1 MSKITANLNEPQK
14 KAVETVK
21 GPVLVLAGPG
31 SGKTRVLTRRIAYMI
46 EEQGIA
52 PWNIA
57 AVTFTN
63 KAAGEMRERVALILQ
78 EIYGAPPVGQSS
90 RLGGLTIGTFH
101 SICARI
107 LRVET
112 AAAGFQPNWI
122 IYDSA
127 DQVALVR
134 AVMRDLNLDEKRYPP
149 KAIHAHISNRKNE
162 LITPET
168 YRGAS
173 YFEEIAGRVYR
184 SYQESLLANNAMDF
198 DDLLLRTVLLL
209 RDNLDARSKYQRKW
223 PYLLV
228 DEFQDTNSAQYEM
241 LRLLVGEPA
250 HNRNL
255 FVVGDEDQSIY
266 RFRGADYR
274 NVQLFRKDYPDHIE
288 ILLEQNYRS
297 TQTILDVA
305 NALISQNRNR
315 TPKRLHTDN
324 GQGAPAMVYEA
335 YNEVEEAAFVADE
348 IEKMLATKAFQAG
361 DFAVTYR
368 TNAQSR
374 ALEEA
379 FVMRHIK
386 YKLIGATR
394 FYERKEVKDALA
406 YLRVIHNPADSVSLE
421 RIINAPPR
429 GIGAKTLE
437 ALRNW
442 ANEIGVGQTEALQIL
457 HHGPQRVALQSGR
470 TLSTAAYKAP
480 PFGARAQNA
489 LIEFA
494 ALLDEWIA
502 TERRGHYDSVADL
515 LDQVLAKSGYVD
527 TLRDGSD
534 EGEDRFANL
543 QELRG
548 VAAQYTQGMS
558 ALEPEQ
564 SPLGLFLE
572 EVSLVSD
579 SDQLDDSAG
588 AVTLLTLHT
597 AKGLEYPVVFI
608 VGMEEGILPHS
619 RSLESGDAEDMAEE
633 RRLTYVGV
641 TRAKKRLYLV
651 HCFRRSLWGDSSMQ
665 QPSRFLDDIPPDL
678 LSGMVDRQRR
688 REGSYQR
695 VTSWDADESERGQS
709 RSQTGGYWSG
719 RSKSTQP
726 AASPFGQPSNQPPNQ
741 PSSKSPSDHSSPA
754 AGSAYWSPGAGGKEA
769 SARKPA
775 AASGPLAFKR
785 RDSVQHP
792 SFGIGT
798 VIESEATGDGD
809 EQVTVAFPGVGI
821 KKLLVSLAGLKKL

>member
-1 MSKITANLNEPQK
+1 MSKITDNLNEPQK
-14 KAVETVK
+14 RAVETVT

-46 EEQGIA
+46 DVKGIA

-78 EIYGAPPVGQSS
+78 ELSGAPPLAGQPA

-149 KAIHAHISNRKNE
+149 KAIHAHISNRKND
-162 LITPET
+162 LVTPEEF
-168 YRGAS
+168 RSSS

-209 RDNLDARSKYQRKW
+209 RDNLDVRTKYQRKW

-228 DEFQDTNSAQYEM
+228 DEFQDTNTAQYEL
-241 LRLLVGEPA
+241 LRLLVNEPA
-250 HNRNL
+250 NNRNL

-274 NVQLFRKDYPDHIE
+274 NVQLFRKDYPDHVE

-324 GQGAPAMVYEA
+324 GQGVPAMVYEA

-348 IEKMLATKAFQAG
+348 IEKLLASKAFQPG

-379 FVMRHIK
+379 FVMRQIK

-394 FYERKEVKDALA
+394 FYERKEIKDALA
-406 YLRVIHNPADSVSLE
+406 YLRVLHNPADTVSLE
-421 RIINAPPR
+421 RIINEPPR
-429 GIGAKTLE
+429 GIGAKTVE
-437 ALRNW
+437 ALRLW
-442 ANEIGVGQTEALQIL
+442 ATEIGVTQSEALQIL
-457 HHGPQRVALQSGR
+457 HHGPQRVALQTGR
-470 TLSTAAYKAP
+470 TLSPTAYKAP
-480 PFGARAQNA
+480 PLGARAQNA

-494 ALLDEWIA
+494 ALLGGWIA
-502 TERRGHYDSVADL
+502 TERSGKFASVADL
-515 LDQVLAKSGYVD
+515 LDTVLAEAGYIA
-527 TLRDGSD
+527 TLRDGTD

-543 QELRG
+543 QELRS
-548 VAAQYTQGMS
+548 VAAQYTQGMP

-579 SDQLDDSAG
+579 SDQLDEGAG

-619 RSLESGDAEDMAEE
+619 RSLESGDPEDMAEE

-641 TRAKKRLYLV
+641 TRAKRRLYLV

-665 QPSRFLDDIPPDL
+665 EPSRFLEDIPPDL
-678 LSGMVDRQRR
+678 LAGMVDRQRR

-695 VTSWDADESERGQS
+695 VTSWEADNTRPQS
-709 RSQTGGYWSG
+709 RSQTGGYWTG
-719 RSKSTQP
+719 RSKSAPP
-726 AASPFGQPSNQPPNQ
+726 ATSTTTPGQPPA
-741 PSSKSPSDHSSPA
+741 KSSPPG
-754 AGSAYWSPGAGGKEA
+754 AGPNYWSPGAGANAQKPA
-769 SARKPA
+769 KPA
-775 AASGPLAFKR
+775 ASGSALKFKR
-785 RDSVQHP
+785 RDSVQHA

-798 VIESEATGDGD
+798 VIESEATRDGD

-821 KKLLVSLAGLKKL
+821 KKLLVSLANLKKL

>member
-1 MSKITANLNEPQK
+1 MSNITANLNEPQK
-14 KAVETVK
+14 RAVEMVK

-46 EEQGIA
+46 EEKGIA

-63 KAAGEMRERVALILQ
+63 KAAGEMRERIALILS
-78 EIYGAPPVGQSS
+78 EIYGAPPAGQTQ
-90 RLGGLTIGTFH
+90 RLNGLTIGTFH
-101 SICARI
+101 SLCARI

-112 AAAGFQPNWI
+112 AHIGFQPNWI

-149 KAIHAHISNRKNE
+149 KAIHAHISKSKND
-162 LITPET
+162 LVRPEE

-209 RDNLDARSKYQRKW
+209 RDNLDIRVKYQRKW

-241 LRLLVGEPA
+241 LRLLACEPTN
-250 HNRNL
+250 NRNL

-274 NVQLFRKDYPDHIE
+274 NVQLFRRDYPEHVE

-297 TQTILDVA
+297 TQIILDVA
-305 NALISQNRNR
+305 NALISKNRNR

-324 GQGAPAMVYEA
+324 GQGTPVMVYEA

-348 IEKMLATKAFQAG
+348 IEKLLATKAFTPG
-361 DFAVTYR
+361 DFAVAYR

-379 FVMRHIK
+379 FVMRQIK

-394 FYERKEVKDALA
+394 FYERKEIKDALA
-406 YLRVIHNPADSVSLE
+406 YLRVLHNPADSVSLE
-421 RIINAPPR
+421 RIINEPPR
-429 GIGAKTLE
+429 GIGAKTVE
-437 ALRNW
+437 ALRTW
-442 ANEIGVGQTEALQIL
+442 ADELGVSQTDALRIL
-457 HHGPQRVALQSGR
+457 HLGPMRMAQELGR
-470 TLSTAAYKAP
+470 PLPDAAHIAP
-480 PFGARAQNA
+480 FAARARSA
-489 LIEFA
+489 LVEFA
-494 ALLDEWIA
+494 TLLEEWIA
-502 TERRGHYDSVADL
+502 LERAVRYDSVADL
-515 LDQVLAKSGYVD
+515 LDQVLVKAGYID
-527 TLRDGSD
+527 DLRDGSE

-543 QELRG
+543 QELRS
-548 VAAQYTQGMS
+548 VATQYTQGMS
-558 ALEPEQ
+558 ALEPGQ
-564 SPLGLFLE
+564 TPLSLFLE

-579 SDQLDDSAG
+579 SDQIDENAG

-597 AKGLEYPVVFI
+597 AKGLEYPIVFI

-619 RSLESGDAEDMAEE
+619 RSLESGDPEDMDEE

-651 HCFRRSLWGDSSMQ
+651 HCFRRSVWGDSNVQ
-665 QPSRFLDDIPPDL
+665 TPSRFLDEIPTEL
-678 LSGMVDRQRR
+678 LSGMVNARRR
-688 REGSYQR
+688 REASYLR
-695 VTSWDADESERGQS
+695 ATSWENSDGSHSVASG

-719 RSKSTQP
+719 RSKSAPP
-726 AASPFGQPSNQPPNQ
+726 AATPAQPPAKA
-741 PSSKSPSDHSSPA
+741 STAS
-754 AGSAYWSPGAGGKEA
+754 GSTYWSPGAGGKA
-769 SARKPA
+769 QKPPT
-775 AASGPLAFKR
+775 SGGDLAFKR

-792 SFGIGT
+792 SFGVGT
-798 VIESEATGDGD
+798 VIESERTRDGD
-809 EQVTVAFPGVGI
+809 EQVTIAFPGVGI
-821 KKLLVSLAGLKKL
+821 KKLLASLANLTKL

>member
-1 MSKITANLNEPQK
+1 MSNITANLNEPQRR
-14 KAVETVK
+14 AVETVK

-46 EEQGIA
+46 EEKGIA

-63 KAAGEMRERVALILQ
+63 KAAGEMRERIALILR
-78 EIYGAPPVGQSS
+78 ELYGAPLAGETQ
-90 RLGGLTIGTFH
+90 RLNGLTIGTFH
-101 SICARI
+101 SLCARI

-112 AAAGFQPNWI
+112 AHIGFQPNWI

-149 KAIHAHISNRKNE
+149 KAIHAHISKNKND
-162 LITPET
+162 LVTPENYHST
-168 YRGAS
+168 S

-184 SYQESLLANNAMDF
+184 GYQESLLANNAMDF

-209 RDNLDARSKYQRKW
+209 RNNLDMREKYQRKW

-241 LRLLVGEPA
+241 LRLLACEPVN
-250 HNRNL
+250 NRNL

-274 NVQLFRKDYPDHIE
+274 NVQLFRRDYPEHVE

-305 NALISQNRNR
+305 NALISRNRNR
-315 TPKRLHTDN
+315 TPKKLHTDN
-324 GQGAPAMVYEA
+324 GQGVPVMVYEA

-348 IEKMLATKAFQAG
+348 IEKLLASKAFAPG
-361 DFAVTYR
+361 DIAVTYR

-379 FVMRHIK
+379 FVMRQIK

-394 FYERKEVKDALA
+394 FYERKEIKDALA
-406 YLRVIHNPADSVSLE
+406 YLRVLHNPADNVSLE
-421 RIINAPPR
+421 RIINEPPR
-429 GIGAKTLE
+429 GIGAKTVE
-437 ALRNW
+437 ALRTW
-442 ANEIGVGQTEALQIL
+442 ADELGVSQCDAMHIL
-457 HHGPQRVALQSGR
+457 HVGPARAAETLGR
-470 TLSTAAYKAP
+470 PLPAAAHKAP
-480 PFGARAQNA
+480 LLGTRAQNA
-489 LIEFA
+489 LVDFA
-494 ALLDEWIA
+494 ALLDGWM
-502 TERRGHYDSVADL
+502 TSERASHYHSVADL
-515 LDQVLAKSGYVD
+515 LDAVLVSAGYID
-527 TLRDGSD
+527 NLRDGSD
-534 EGEDRFANL
+534 EGEERFANL
-543 QELRG
+543 QELRS
-548 VAAQYTQGMS
+548 VAAQYTQGMP
-558 ALEPEQ
+558 ALEPER
-564 SPLGLFLE
+564 SPLSLFLE

-579 SDQLDDSAG
+579 SDQLDENAG

-597 AKGLEYPVVFI
+597 AKGLEYPIVFI

-619 RSLESGDAEDMAEE
+619 RSLESGDPEDMEEE

-651 HCFRRSLWGDSSMQ
+651 HCFRRSVWGDSNVQ
-665 QPSRFLDDIPPDL
+665 APSRFLDEIPATL
-678 LSGMVDRQRR
+678 LSGMVDGRRR
-688 REGSYQR
+688 REASYQR
-695 VTSWDADESERGQS
+695 ATSWESAGDSRS
-709 RSQTGGYWSG
+709 ASSTRSQTGGYWSG
-719 RSKSTQP
+719 RSKTAPTRATQQNMQP
-726 AASPFGQPSNQPPNQ
+726 SAKTQSSVYWSPKTTGHKTTKSIKAASP
-741 PSSKSPSDHSSPA
+741 
-754 AGSAYWSPGAGGKEA
+754 GGD
-769 SARKPA
+769 
-775 AASGPLAFKR
+775 LTFKR

-798 VIESEATGDGD
+798 VIESERTRDGD
-809 EQVTVAFPGVGI
+809 EQVTVAFPGIGI
-821 KKLLVSLAGLKKL
+821 KKLLASLANLKKL

>member
-1 MSKITANLNEPQK
+1 MSKITANLNEPQRR
-14 KAVETVK
+14 AVETVT

-46 EEQGIA
+46 DEKGIA

-78 EIYGAPPVGQSS
+78 ELSGAPPLAGQPA

-112 AAAGFQPNWI
+112 TAAGFQPNWI

-149 KAIHAHISNRKNE
+149 KAIHAHISNRKND
-162 LITPET
+162 LVTPET
-168 YRGAS
+168 FQSHS

-184 SYQESLLANNAMDF
+184 SYQESLRANNAMDF

-209 RDNLDARSKYQRKW
+209 RDNLDVRIKYQRKW
-223 PYLLV
+223 PFLLV
-228 DEFQDTNSAQYEM
+228 DEFQDTNTAQYEM
-241 LRLLVGEPA
+241 LRLLVNEPA
-250 HNRNL
+250 NNRYL

-274 NVQLFRKDYPDHIE
+274 NVQLFRKDYPDHVE

-324 GQGAPAMVYEA
+324 GQGVPAIVYEA

-348 IEKMLATKAFQAG
+348 IEKLLATKAFQPG

-379 FVMRHIK
+379 FVMRQIK
-386 YKLIGATR
+386 HKLIGATR

-406 YLRVIHNPADSVSLE
+406 YLRVLHNPADTVSLE
-421 RIINAPPR
+421 RIINEPPR
-429 GIGAKTLE
+429 GIGAKTVE
-437 ALRNW
+437 ALRQW
-442 ANEIGVGQTEALQIL
+442 AAEIGVNQSEALQIL
-457 HHGPQRVALQSGR
+457 HHGPQRLALQSGR
-470 TLSTAAYKAP
+470 TLSPAAYKAP
-480 PFGARAQNA
+480 PLGARAQNA

-494 ALLDEWIA
+494 TLLDAWVA
-502 TERRGHYDSVADL
+502 TARGGKYASVADL
-515 LDQVLAKSGYVD
+515 LDTVLAEAGYIA
-527 TLRDGSD
+527 TLRDGTD

-548 VAAQYTQGMS
+548 VAARYTAGMP

-579 SDQLDDSAG
+579 SDQLDDGAG

-608 VGMEEGILPHS
+608 VGLEEGILPHS
-619 RSLESGDAEDMAEE
+619 RSLESGDPEDMAEE

-641 TRAKKRLYLV
+641 TRAKRRLYLL

-665 QPSRFLDDIPPDL
+665 QPSRFLEDIPPDL

-695 VTSWDADESERGQS
+695 VTSWEADDTRPQS
-709 RSQTGGYWSG
+709 RSQTGGYWTG
-719 RSKSTQP
+719 RSKSAPP
-726 AASPFGQPSNQPPNQ
+726 ATSAPASGQPPA
-741 PSSKSPSDHSSPA
+741 KSPPG
-754 AGSAYWSPGAGGKEA
+754 AGPSYWSPGGAA
-769 SARKPA
+769 QQPPARKPA
-775 AASGPLAFKR
+775 ATGAALKFKR
-785 RDSVQHP
+785 RDSVQHA

-798 VIESEATGDGD
+798 VIESEATRDGD

-821 KKLLVSLAGLKKL
+821 KKLLVSLANLKKL

>member
-1 MSKITANLNEPQK
+1 MSKITANLNQPQTR
-14 KAVETVK
+14 AVETVK

-46 EEQGIA
+46 EEKGIA

-63 KAAGEMRERVALILQ
+63 KAAGEMRERIELILR
-78 EIYGAPPVGQSS
+78 EIYGAPPAGETQ
-90 RLGGLTIGTFH
+90 RLSGLTIGTFH
-101 SICARI
+101 SLCARI

-112 AAAGFQPNWI
+112 AHIGFQPNWI
-122 IYDSA
+122 IYDST

-149 KAIHAHISNRKNE
+149 KAIHAHISKNKND
-162 LITPET
+162 LVTPEE
-168 YRGAS
+168 YRSTS

-198 DDLLLRTVLLL
+198 DDLLMRTVLLL
-209 RDNLDARSKYQRKW
+209 RDNLEIRVKYQRKW

-241 LRLLVGEPA
+241 LRLLACEPTN
-250 HNRNL
+250 NRNL

-274 NVQLFRKDYPDHIE
+274 NVQLFRRDYPEHVE

-297 TQTILDVA
+297 TQIILDVA

-324 GQGAPAMVYEA
+324 GQGAPVMVYEA

-348 IEKMLATKAFQAG
+348 VEKLIATKAFTPG

-379 FVMRHIK
+379 FVMRRIK

-394 FYERKEVKDALA
+394 FYERKEIKDALA
-406 YLRVIHNPADSVSLE
+406 YLRVLHNPADSVSLE
-421 RIINAPPR
+421 RIINEPPR
-429 GIGAKTLE
+429 GIGAKTVE
-437 ALRNW
+437 ALRVW
-442 ANEIGVGQTEALQIL
+442 ADDLGVSQTDALRIL
-457 HHGPQRVALQSGR
+457 HVGPVRMAKELGR
-470 TLSTAAYKAP
+470 PLSNAAHTA
-480 PFGARAQNA
+480 PFAARARSA
-489 LIEFA
+489 LVEFA
-494 ALLDEWIA
+494 ALLEEWIV
-502 TERRGHYDSVADL
+502 TERAGRYDSVADL
-515 LDQVLAKSGYVD
+515 LDEVLVKAGYID
-527 TLRDGSD
+527 DLRDGSE

-548 VAAQYTQGMS
+548 VAAQYTQGMP
-558 ALEPEQ
+558 ALEPGQ
-564 SPLGLFLE
+564 TPLSLFLE

-579 SDQLDDSAG
+579 SDQIDENAG

-597 AKGLEYPVVFI
+597 AKGLEYPIVFI

-619 RSLESGDAEDMAEE
+619 RSLESDDPEDMDEE

-651 HCFRRSLWGDSSMQ
+651 HCFRRSVWGDSNVQS
-665 QPSRFLDDIPPDL
+665 PSRFLDEIPAEL
-678 LSGMVDRQRR
+678 LSGMVDARRR
-688 REGSYQR
+688 REASYQR
-695 VTSWDADESERGQS
+695 ATSWESSDSSGNTAPT

-719 RSKSTQP
+719 RSKSAPPPTVTP
-726 AASPFGQPSNQPPNQ
+726 AQPPA
-741 PSSKSPSDHSSPA
+741 KA
-754 AGSAYWSPGAGGKEA
+754 
-769 SARKPA
+769 A
-775 AASGPLAFKR
+775 AASGSTSWSPSAGGKAQKTQKPATPGSDLTFKR

-792 SFGIGT
+792 GFGVGT
-798 VIESEATGDGD
+798 VIESERTRDGD
-809 EQVTVAFPGVGI
+809 EQVTVAFPGVGV
-821 KKLLVSLAGLKKL
+821 KKLLTSLANLKKL

>member
-1 MSKITANLNEPQK
+1 MSKITDNLNEPQRR
-14 KAVETVK
+14 AVATVA

-46 EEQGIA
+46 EEKGIA

-78 EIYGAPPVGQSS
+78 EIYGTPPAGQST

-112 AAAGFQPNWI
+112 AVIGFQPNWI

-149 KAIHAHISNRKNE
+149 KAIHAHISSRKND
-162 LITPET
+162 LVTPEE

-209 RDNLDARSKYQRKW
+209 RDNLEARVKYQRKW

-228 DEFQDTNSAQYEM
+228 DEFQDTNSVQYEM
-241 LRLLVGEPA
+241 LRLLTGEPTSQ
-250 HNRNL
+250 RNL

-274 NVQLFRKDYPDHIE
+274 NVQRFREDYPDHIE

-305 NALISQNRNR
+305 NALISQNRHR

-324 GQGAPAMVYEA
+324 GQGVPVMVYEA

-348 IEKMLATKAFQAG
+348 IEKMLASKAFQPG

-379 FVMRHIK
+379 FVMRQIK

-394 FYERKEVKDALA
+394 FYERKEIKDALA
-406 YLRVIHNPADSVSLE
+406 YLRVLHNPADIVSLE
-421 RIINAPPR
+421 RIINEPPR
-429 GIGAKTLE
+429 SIGAKTVA
-437 ALRNW
+437 ALRQW
-442 ANEIGVGQTEALQIL
+442 AAEIGVNPREALQIL
-457 HHGPQRVALQSGR
+457 HHGPQRVALQLGR
-470 TLSTAAYKAP
+470 TLSLAAYKAP
-480 PFGARAQNA
+480 PLGARAQNA

-494 ALLDEWIA
+494 ALLDAWTT
-502 TERRGHYDSVADL
+502 TERSGHYASVADL
-515 LDQVLAKSGYVD
+515 FDAVLAESGYIA

-548 VAAQYTQGMS
+548 VAAQYTQGMP

-564 SPLGLFLE
+564 SLLSLFLE

-579 SDQLDDSAG
+579 SDQLDENAG

-608 VGMEEGILPHS
+608 VGMEEGVLPHS
-619 RSLESGDAEDMAEE
+619 RSLESGDLEDMDEE
-633 RRLTYVGV
+633 RRLAYVGV
-641 TRAKKRLYLV
+641 TRAKRRLYLV
-651 HCFRRSLWGDSSMQ
+651 HCFRRSLWGDSAVQ

-695 VTSWDADESERGQS
+695 VTSWDADSTRGQS
-709 RSQTGGYWSG
+709 RSQTGGYWTG
-719 RSKSTQP
+719 RSKAAPPPATTSTQSP
-726 AASPFGQPSNQPPNQ
+726 AQAAAAS
-741 PSSKSPSDHSSPA
+741 
-754 AGSAYWSPGAGGKEA
+754 GSTYWSPGAGAKA
-769 SARKPA
+769 QKPSKPA
-775 AASGPLAFKR
+775 ATGGALKFNR
-785 RDSVQHP
+785 RDSVQHA

-798 VIESEATGDGD
+798 VIESEATRDGD

-821 KKLLVSLAGLKKL
+821 KKLLVSLANLKKL

>member
-1 MSKITANLNEPQK
+1 MSKITANLNEPQIR
-14 KAVETVK
+14 AVKTVK

-46 EEQGIA
+46 EEEGIA

-63 KAAGEMRERVALILQ
+63 KAAGEMRDRVALILQ
-78 EIYGAPPVGQSS
+78 EIYGALPEGQTS
-90 RLGGLTIGTFH
+90 RLRGLTIGTFH
-101 SICARI
+101 SICARV

-112 AAAGFQPNWI
+112 EHAGLQPNWI

-134 AVMRDLNLDEKRYPP
+134 AIMRDLNLDEKRYPP

-162 LITPET
+162 LITPEEYQST
-168 YRGAS
+168 S

-184 SYQESLLANNAMDF
+184 SYQESLLANNAVDF
-198 DDLLLRTVLLL
+198 DDLLMRTVLLL
-209 RDNLDARSKYQRKW
+209 RRNLDVRVKYQRKW

-241 LRLLVGEPA
+241 LRLLAGEPGN
-250 HNRNL
+250 NRNL

-274 NVQLFRKDYPDHIE
+274 NVQLFRSDYPDQVE

-305 NALISQNRNR
+305 NALIRQNRNR

-324 GQGAPAMVYEA
+324 GQGVPVMVYEA
-335 YNEVEEAAFVADE
+335 YNEVEEAMYVGDE
-348 IEKMLATKAFQAG
+348 IEKLIASKAFAPS

-379 FVMRHIK
+379 FVMRQIK

-406 YLRVIHNPADSVSLE
+406 YLRVLHNPADSVSLE
-421 RIINAPPR
+421 RIINEPPR
-429 GIGAKTLE
+429 GIGAKTVE
-437 ALRNW
+437 ALRVW
-442 ANEIGVGQTEALQIL
+442 AAETGVSQSEALQIL
-457 HHGPQRVALQSGR
+457 HYGPQRVAIQTGR
-470 TLSTAAYKAP
+470 TLSPAAYKAP
-480 PFGARAQNA
+480 PLGARAQNA
-489 LIEFA
+489 LSDFA
-494 ALLDEWIA
+494 ALLDSWIA
-502 TERRGHYDSVADL
+502 LERNARYGSVADL
-515 LDQVLAKSGYVD
+515 LDEVLLKSGYID
-527 TLRDGSD
+527 NLRDGSD

-543 QELRG
+543 QELRS
-548 VAAQYTQGMS
+548 VAAQYTQGMP

-564 SPLGLFLE
+564 TPLSLFLE

-579 SDQLDDSAG
+579 SDQLDENAG

-597 AKGLEYPVVFI
+597 AKGLEYPIVFI

-619 RSLESGDAEDMAEE
+619 RSLESGDPEDMAEE

-651 HCFRRSLWGDSSMQ
+651 HCFRRSVWGESNVQ
-665 QPSRFLDDIPPDL
+665 EPSRFLDDIPTEL
-678 LSGMVDRQRR
+678 LTGMVDQRR
-688 REGSYQR
+688 RREASYQR
-695 VTSWDADESERGQS
+695 VTSWDTSEERSPS

-719 RSKSTQP
+719 RSKSSP
-726 AASPFGQPSNQPPNQ
+726 ANWSQKTPPAQ
-741 PSSKSPSDHSSPA
+741 SASKSTAD
-754 AGSAYWSPGAGGKEA
+754 GGKYWSPGATDKA
-769 SARKPA
+769 SKPRSKA
-775 AASGPLAFKR
+775 ATSDATQFKR
-785 RDSVQHP
+785 RDSVQHA
-792 SFGIGT
+792 SFGVGT
-798 VIESEATGDGD
+798 VIESQQTSDGD

-821 KKLLVSLAGLKKL
+821 KKLLASLANLKKL

>member
-1 MSKITANLNEPQK
+1 MSKITDNLNEPQRR
-14 KAVETVK
+14 AVATVA

-46 EEQGIA
+46 EEKGIA

-78 EIYGAPPVGQSS
+78 EIYGAPPAGQTT

-112 AAAGFQPNWI
+112 AAIGFQPNWI

-149 KAIHAHISNRKNE
+149 KAIHAHISSRKND
-162 LITPET
+162 LMTPEE

-209 RDNLDARSKYQRKW
+209 RDNLEARVKYQRKW

-228 DEFQDTNSAQYEM
+228 DEFQDTNSVQYEM
-241 LRLLVGEPA
+241 LRLLTGEPT
-250 HNRNL
+250 NQRNL

-274 NVQLFRKDYPDHIE
+274 NVQRFREDYPDHIE

-305 NALISQNRNR
+305 NALISQNRHR

-324 GQGAPAMVYEA
+324 GQGVPVMVYEA

-348 IEKMLATKAFQAG
+348 IEKMLASKAFQSG

-379 FVMRHIK
+379 FVMRQIK

-394 FYERKEVKDALA
+394 FYERKEIKDALA
-406 YLRVIHNPADSVSLE
+406 YLRVLHNPADIVSLE
-421 RIINAPPR
+421 RIINEPSR
-429 GIGAKTLE
+429 GIGAKTVA
-437 ALRNW
+437 ALRQW
-442 ANEIGVGQTEALQIL
+442 AAEIDVTASEALQIL
-457 HHGPQRVALQSGR
+457 HHGPQRVALQLGR
-470 TLSTAAYKAP
+470 TLSPAAYKAP
-480 PFGARAQNA
+480 PLGARAQNA

-494 ALLDEWIA
+494 ALLDAWTT
-502 TERRGHYDSVADL
+502 TERNGHYASVADL
-515 LDQVLAKSGYVD
+515 FDAVLAESGYIA

-548 VAAQYTQGMS
+548 VAAQYTQGMP
-558 ALEPEQ
+558 ALGPEQ
-564 SPLGLFLE
+564 SLLSLFLE

-579 SDQLDDSAG
+579 SDQLDENAG

-608 VGMEEGILPHS
+608 VGMEEGVLPHS
-619 RSLESGDAEDMAEE
+619 RSLESGDLEDMDEE
-633 RRLTYVGV
+633 RRLAYVGV
-641 TRAKKRLYLV
+641 TRAKRRLYLV
-651 HCFRRSLWGDSSMQ
+651 HCFRRSLWGDSAVQ

-695 VTSWDADESERGQS
+695 VTSWDADSTRGQS
-709 RSQTGGYWSG
+709 RSQTGGYWTG
-719 RSKSTQP
+719 RSKAAPPP
-726 AASPFGQPSNQPPNQ
+726 AAPPPQ
-741 PSSKSPSDHSSPA
+741 SPA
-754 AGSAYWSPGAGGKEA
+754 QAAAASGSAYWSPGAGAKA
-769 SARKPA
+769 QKSSKPA
-775 AASGPLAFKR
+775 AAGGALKFKR
-785 RDSVQHP
+785 RDSVQHA

-798 VIESEATGDGD
+798 VIESEATRDGD

-821 KKLLVSLAGLKKL
+821 KKLLVSLANLKKL

>member
-1 MSKITANLNEPQK
+1 MSNITANLNDPQIR
-14 KAVETVK
+14 AVKTVR

-31 SGKTRVLTRRIAYMI
+31 SGKTRVLTRRIAFMI
-46 EEQGIA
+46 EEEGIA
-52 PWNIA
+52 PWTIA

-63 KAAGEMRERVALILQ
+63 KAAGEMRDRVDLILQ
-78 EIYGAPPVGQSS
+78 EIYGALPEGQTS
-90 RLGGLTIGTFH
+90 RLRGLTIGTFH

-112 AAAGFQPNWI
+112 AAAGLQPNWI

-168 YRGAS
+168 YESTS

-184 SYQESLLANNAMDF
+184 GYQESLLANNAVDF
-198 DDLLLRTVLLL
+198 DDLLMRTVLLL
-209 RDNLDARSKYQRKW
+209 RGNLDVRVKYQRKW

-241 LRLLVGEPA
+241 LRLMVGEPT
-250 HNRNL
+250 NQRNL

-274 NVQLFRKDYPDHIE
+274 NVQRFRSDYPDHVE

-305 NALISQNRNR
+305 NALIRQNRNR

-324 GQGAPAMVYEA
+324 GQGVPVMVYEA

-348 IEKMLATKAFQAG
+348 IEKLTASKAFTSG
-361 DFAVTYR
+361 DFAITYR

-379 FVMRHIK
+379 FVMRQIK

-394 FYERKEVKDALA
+394 FYERKEVKDSLA
-406 YLRVIHNPADSVSLE
+406 YLRLLHNPADSVSLG
-421 RIINAPPR
+421 RIINEPPR
-429 GIGAKTLE
+429 GIGAKTVE
-437 ALRNW
+437 ALRVW
-442 ANEIGVGQTEALQIL
+442 AAEIGVSQSEALQIL

-470 TLSTAAYKAP
+470 ALSPAAYKAP
-480 PFGARAQNA
+480 PLGARAQNA
-489 LIEFA
+489 LIDFA
-494 ALLDEWIA
+494 ALLEGWIA
-502 TERRGHYDSVADL
+502 LERSARYDSVADL
-515 LDQVLAKSGYVD
+515 LDDVLIKSGYID
-527 TLRDGSD
+527 NLRDGSD

-543 QELRG
+543 QELRS
-548 VAAQYTQGMS
+548 VAAHYVQGMP
-558 ALEPEQ
+558 ALEPGQ
-564 SPLGLFLE
+564 TPLSLFLE

-579 SDQLDDSAG
+579 SDQLDENAG

-597 AKGLEYPVVFI
+597 AKGLEYPIVFI

-619 RSLESGDAEDMAEE
+619 RSLESGDPEDMAEE

-651 HCFRRSLWGDSSMQ
+651 HCFRRSVWGESNVQ
-665 QPSRFLDDIPPDL
+665 APSRFLDDIPAEL
-678 LSGMVDRQRR
+678 LSGMVDQRR
-688 REGSYQR
+688 RREASYQR
-695 VTSWDADESERGQS
+695 STSWEAGGSERTPS

-719 RSKSTQP
+719 RSKSAP
-726 AASPFGQPSNQPPNQ
+726 ANWSQNSEPARPAPPASE
-741 PSSKSPSDHSSPA
+741 SSA
-754 AGSAYWSPGAGGKEA
+754 AGGKYWSPDAAGKASKPRPKAATGGATQ
-769 SARKPA
+769 
-775 AASGPLAFKR
+775 FKR
-785 RDSVQHP
+785 RDSVQHG
-792 SFGIGT
+792 SFGVGT
-798 VIESEATGDGD
+798 VIESERTNDGD

-821 KKLLVSLAGLKKL
+821 KKLLASLANLRKL

>member
-1 MSKITANLNEPQK
+1 MSNITANLNEPQK
-14 KAVETVK
+14 RAVETVK

-46 EEQGIA
+46 EEKGIA

-63 KAAGEMRERVALILQ
+63 KAAGEMRERIALILS
-78 EIYGAPPVGQSS
+78 EIYGAPPVGQTQ
-90 RLGGLTIGTFH
+90 RLSGLTIGTFH
-101 SICARI
+101 SLCARI

-112 AAAGFQPNWI
+112 THIGFQPNWI

-149 KAIHAHISNRKNE
+149 KAIHAHISKSKND
-162 LITPET
+162 LVTPEE
-168 YRGAS
+168 YRSTS

-184 SYQESLLANNAMDF
+184 SYQDSLLANNAMDF

-209 RDNLDARSKYQRKW
+209 RNNLDVRVKYQRKW

-228 DEFQDTNSAQYEM
+228 DEFQDTNSAQYEI
-241 LRLLVGEPA
+241 LRLLACEPTN
-250 HNRNL
+250 NRNL

-274 NVQLFRKDYPDHIE
+274 NVQLFRRDYPEHVE

-297 TQTILDVA
+297 TQIILDVA

-324 GQGAPAMVYEA
+324 GQGVPVMVYEA

-348 IEKMLATKAFQAG
+348 IEKLLATKAFTPG

-379 FVMRHIK
+379 FVMRQIK

-394 FYERKEVKDALA
+394 FYERKEIKDALA
-406 YLRVIHNPADSVSLE
+406 YLRVLHNPADSVSLE
-421 RIINAPPR
+421 RIINEPPR
-429 GIGAKTLE
+429 GIGAKTVE
-437 ALRNW
+437 ALRAW
-442 ANEIGVGQTEALQIL
+442 AEELGVSQTDALRIL
-457 HHGPQRVALQSGR
+457 HLGPVRMVEELGR
-470 TLSTAAYKAP
+470 PLPNAAHSAP
-480 PFGARAQNA
+480 FAARARSA
-489 LIEFA
+489 LVEFA
-494 ALLDEWIA
+494 TLLEEWIA
-502 TERRGHYDSVADL
+502 AERAVRYDSVADL
-515 LDQVLAKSGYVD
+515 LDQVLVKAGYID
-527 TLRDGSD
+527 DLRDGSE

-543 QELRG
+543 QELRS
-548 VAAQYTQGMS
+548 VAAQYTQGMP
-558 ALEPEQ
+558 ALEPGQ
-564 SPLGLFLE
+564 TPLSLFLE

-579 SDQLDDSAG
+579 SDQIDESAG

-597 AKGLEYPVVFI
+597 AKGLEYPIVFI

-619 RSLESGDAEDMAEE
+619 RSLESGDPEDMDEE

-651 HCFRRSLWGDSSMQ
+651 HCFRRSVWGDSNVQS
-665 QPSRFLDDIPPDL
+665 PSRFLDEIPTEL
-678 LSGMVDRQRR
+678 LSGMVDARRR
-688 REGSYQR
+688 REASYQR
-695 VTSWDADESERGQS
+695 ATSWENSDSSRNAALG

-719 RSKSTQP
+719 RSKSAPP
-726 AASPFGQPSNQPPNQ
+726 AATPVQ
-741 PSSKSPSDHSSPA
+741 SSAKAAPA
-754 AGSAYWSPGAGGKEA
+754 SGSTYWSPGAGGKA
-769 SARKPA
+769 QKTQKPA
-775 AASGPLAFKR
+775 ASGGDLAFKR

-792 SFGIGT
+792 SFGVGT
-798 VIESEATGDGD
+798 VIESERTRDGD

-821 KKLLVSLAGLKKL
+821 KKLLASLANLKKL

>member
-1 MSKITANLNEPQK
+1 MSKITDNLNEPQK
-14 KAVETVK
+14 RAVETVA

-46 EEQGIA
+46 EEKGIA

-78 EIYGAPPVGQSS
+78 EMYGAPPAGQPT

-112 AAAGFQPNWI
+112 AAIGFQPNWV

-149 KAIHAHISNRKNE
+149 KAIHAHISKRKND
-162 LITPET
+162 LVTPEE
-168 YRGAS
+168 YRSAS

-184 SYQESLLANNAMDF
+184 SYQEALRANNALDF

-209 RDNLDARSKYQRKW
+209 RDNLDVRVKYQRKW

-228 DEFQDTNSAQYEM
+228 DEFQDTNSAQYEL
-241 LRLLVGEPA
+241 LRLLAGEPT
-250 HNRNL
+250 NQRNL

-274 NVQLFRKDYPDHIE
+274 NVQLFRRDYPDHVE

-315 TPKRLHTDN
+315 TPKRLHTEN
-324 GQGAPAMVYEA
+324 GQGVPVMVYEA

-348 IEKMLATKAFQAG
+348 IEKLLATKAFQPG

-379 FVMRHIK
+379 FVMRQIK

-394 FYERKEVKDALA
+394 FYERKEIKDALA
-406 YLRVIHNPADSVSLE
+406 YLRVLHNPADAVSLE
-421 RIINAPPR
+421 RIINEPPR
-429 GIGAKTLE
+429 GIGAKTVE
-437 ALRNW
+437 ALRLW
-442 ANEIGVGQTEALQIL
+442 AAEIGVTPGEALQIV
-457 HHGPQRVALQSGR
+457 HHGPQRVALQLGR
-470 TLSTAAYKAP
+470 TLSPTAYKAP
-480 PFGARAQNA
+480 PLGARAQNA

-494 ALLDEWIA
+494 GLLETWTT
-502 TERRGHYDSVADL
+502 TERSGQYASVADL
-515 LDQVLAKSGYVD
+515 LDVVLAESGYIA
-527 TLRDGSD
+527 TLRDGTD

-543 QELRG
+543 QELRS
-548 VAAQYTQGMS
+548 VAAQYTQGMP
-558 ALEPEQ
+558 ALQPQQ
-564 SPLGLFLE
+564 SPLSLFLE

-579 SDQLDDSAG
+579 SDQIDESAG

-619 RSLESGDAEDMAEE
+619 RSLESGDPEDMAEE

-651 HCFRRSLWGDSSMQ
+651 HCFRRSLWGDSAVQ

-695 VTSWDADESERGQS
+695 VTSWDGDPARGQS
-709 RSQTGGYWSG
+709 RSQTGGYWTG
-719 RSKSTQP
+719 RSKSAPPPSTP
-726 AASPFGQPSNQPPNQ
+726 AQLPSKA
-741 PSSKSPSDHSSPA
+741 PSTS
-754 AGSAYWSPGAGGKEA
+754 GSTYWSPGAGAQAQKA
-769 SARKPA
+769 NRPA
-775 AASGPLAFKR
+775 ATGDALKFKR
-785 RDSVQHP
+785 RDSVQHA

-798 VIESEATGDGD
+798 VIESEATRDGD

-821 KKLLVSLAGLKKL
+821 KKLLVSLANLKKL

>member
-1 MSKITANLNEPQK
+1 MSKITDNLNEPQK
-14 KAVETVK
+14 CAVETVT

-46 EEQGIA
+46 EEKGIA

-78 EIYGAPPVGQSS
+78 ELYGAPSAGQST

-112 AAAGFQPNWI
+112 AASGFQPNWI

-149 KAIHAHISNRKNE
+149 KAIHAHISKNKND
-162 LITPET
+162 LVTPEEH
-168 YRGAS
+168 RSAS

-184 SYQESLLANNAMDF
+184 SYQEALHANNALDF

-209 RDNLDARSKYQRKW
+209 RDTLDVRVKYQHKW

-228 DEFQDTNSAQYEM
+228 DEFQDTNSAQYEL
-241 LRLLVGEPA
+241 LRLLAGAPT
-250 HNRNL
+250 NQRNL

-274 NVQLFRKDYPDHIE
+274 NVQLFRRDYPDHVE

-305 NALISQNRNR
+305 TALISQNRNR

-324 GQGAPAMVYEA
+324 GQGAPVMVYEA

-348 IEKMLATKAFQAG
+348 IEKLLATKAFQPG

-379 FVMRHIK
+379 FVMRQIK

-394 FYERKEVKDALA
+394 FYERKEIKDALA
-406 YLRVIHNPADSVSLE
+406 YLRVVHNPADTVSLE
-421 RIINAPPR
+421 RIINEPPR
-429 GIGAKTLE
+429 GIGAKTAE
-437 ALRNW
+437 GLRMW
-442 ANEIGVGQTEALQIL
+442 AAEVGVTPSEALQIL
-457 HHGPQRVALQSGR
+457 HYGPQRVALQLGR
-470 TLSTAAYKAP
+470 TLSPAAYKAP
-480 PFGARAQNA
+480 PLGARAQNA
-489 LIEFA
+489 LVEFA
-494 ALLDEWIA
+494 GLLDAWRT
-502 TERRGHYDSVADL
+502 TEHNRQYASVADL
-515 LDQVLAKSGYVD
+515 LDVVLAEAGYIAA
-527 TLRDGSD
+527 LRDGTD

-548 VAAQYTQGMS
+548 VAAQYTQGMP
-558 ALEPEQ
+558 ALQPGQ
-564 SPLGLFLE
+564 SPLSLFLE

-579 SDQLDDSAG
+579 SDQIDESAG

-619 RSLESGDAEDMAEE
+619 RSLESGDPEDMAEE

-651 HCFRRSLWGDSSMQ
+651 HCFRRSLWGDSSVQ
-665 QPSRFLDDIPPDL
+665 QPSRFLDDIPPEL
-678 LSGMVDRQRR
+678 LAGMVDRQRR

-695 VTSWDADESERGQS
+695 ATSWDADSTRGQS
-709 RSQTGGYWSG
+709 RSQTGGYWTG
-719 RSKSTQP
+719 RSKSAPPTP
-726 AASPFGQPSNQPPNQ
+726 SSSSQPSANAG
-741 PSSKSPSDHSSPA
+741 SA
-754 AGSAYWSPGAGGKEA
+754 AGSTYWSPDVRAKA
-769 SARKPA
+769 QKAAKPVT
-775 AASGPLAFKR
+775 ASGAPKFKR
-785 RDSVQHP
+785 RDSVQHA

-798 VIESEATGDGD
+798 VIESEATRDGD

-821 KKLLVSLAGLKKL
+821 KKLLVSLANLKKL

>member
-1 MSKITANLNEPQK
+1 MSNITANLNEPQTR
-14 KAVETVK
+14 AVETVK

-46 EEQGIA
+46 EEKGIA

-63 KAAGEMRERVALILQ
+63 KAAGEMRERIARILS
-78 EIYGAPPVGQSS
+78 EIYGAPAAGQTQ
-90 RLGGLTIGTFH
+90 RLNGLTIGTFH
-101 SICARI
+101 SLCARI

-112 AAAGFQPNWI
+112 AHAGFQPNWV

-149 KAIHAHISNRKNE
+149 KAIHAHISKRKNDLVTTE
-162 LITPET
+162 A
-168 YRGAS
+168 YRSTS

-209 RDNLDARSKYQRKW
+209 RANLDVRVKYQHKW

-241 LRLLVGEPA
+241 LRLMAGEPTN
-250 HNRNL
+250 NRNL

-274 NVQLFRKDYPDHIE
+274 NVQLFRRDYPEHVE

-297 TQTILDVA
+297 TQIILDVA

-324 GQGAPAMVYEA
+324 GQGVPVMVYEA

-348 IEKMLATKAFQAG
+348 IEKLLATKAFAPG

-379 FVMRHIK
+379 FVMRQIRH
-386 YKLIGATR
+386 KLIGATR
-394 FYERKEVKDALA
+394 FYERKEIRDALA
-406 YLRVIHNPADSVSLE
+406 YLRLLHNPADSVSLE
-421 RIINAPPR
+421 RIINEPPR
-429 GIGAKTLE
+429 GIGAKTVE
-437 ALRNW
+437 ALRMW
-442 ANEIGVGQTEALQIL
+442 ADEIGVSQSEALQIL
-457 HHGPQRVALQSGR
+457 HYGPQRVALQSGR

-480 PFGARAQNA
+480 PLGARARNA
-489 LIEFA
+489 LSDFA
-494 ALLDEWIA
+494 ALLDGWMA
-502 TERRGHYDSVADL
+502 LERAARYDSVAHL
-515 LDQVLAKSGYVD
+515 LDEVLLKSGYID
-527 TLRDGSD
+527 NLRDGTD

-543 QELRG
+543 QELRS
-548 VAAQYTQGMS
+548 VAAQYTQGMP
-558 ALEPEQ
+558 ALEPGQ
-564 SPLGLFLE
+564 TPLGLFLE

-579 SDQLDDSAG
+579 SDQIDDAAG

-597 AKGLEYPVVFI
+597 AKGLEYPIVFI

-619 RSLESGDAEDMAEE
+619 RSLESGDPEDMDEE

-651 HCFRRSLWGDSSMQ
+651 HCFRRSVWGDSNVQ
-665 QPSRFLDDIPPDL
+665 TPSRFLDDIPAEL
-678 LSGMVDRQRR
+678 LAGMVDRRRR
-688 REGSYQR
+688 REASTQR
-695 VTSWDADESERGQS
+695 ATSWDDGGRNPS

-719 RSKSTQP
+719 RSKASPANWAQTTQP
-726 AASPFGQPSNQPPNQ
+726 TRPASE
-741 PSSKSPSDHSSPA
+741 SS
-754 AGSAYWSPGAGGKEA
+754 AGGGKYWSPGGTEKRSKPQPKAAAGGA
-769 SARKPA
+769 TQ
-775 AASGPLAFKR
+775 FNR
-785 RDSVQHP
+785 RDSVQHA
-792 SFGIGT
+792 SFGVGT
-798 VIESEATGDGD
+798 VIESERTSDGD

-821 KKLLVSLAGLKKL
+821 KKLLASLANLKKL

>member
-14 KAVETVK
+14 RAVETVT

-46 EEQGIA
+46 DEKGIA

-78 EIYGAPPVGQSS
+78 ELSGAPPLAGQPA

-112 AAAGFQPNWI
+112 VAAGFQPNWI

-149 KAIHAHISNRKNE
+149 KAIHAHISNRKND
-162 LITPET
+162 LITPEEF
-168 YRGAS
+168 RSSS

-209 RDNLDARSKYQRKW
+209 RDNLDVRIKYQRKW

-228 DEFQDTNSAQYEM
+228 DEFQDTNTAQYEM
-241 LRLLVGEPA
+241 LRLLVNEPA

-274 NVQLFRKDYPDHIE
+274 NVQLFRKDYPDHVE

-324 GQGAPAMVYEA
+324 GQGVPAMVYEA

-348 IEKMLATKAFQAG
+348 IEKLLASKAFQPG

-379 FVMRHIK
+379 FVMRQIK

-394 FYERKEVKDALA
+394 FYERKEIKDALA
-406 YLRVIHNPADSVSLE
+406 YLRVLHNPADTVSLE
-421 RIINAPPR
+421 RIINEPPR
-429 GIGAKTLE
+429 GIGAKTVE
-437 ALRNW
+437 ALRLW
-442 ANEIGVGQTEALQIL
+442 AAEIGVTHSEALQIL
-457 HHGPQRVALQSGR
+457 HHGPQRVALQLGR
-470 TLSTAAYKAP
+470 TLSPAAYKAP
-480 PFGARAQNA
+480 PLGARAQNA
-489 LIEFA
+489 LIEFD
-494 ALLDEWIA
+494 ALLEGWIT
-502 TERRGHYDSVADL
+502 TERGGKFASVADL
-515 LDQVLAKSGYVD
+515 LDTVLAEAGYIA
-527 TLRDGSD
+527 TLRDGTD

-543 QELRG
+543 QELRS
-548 VAAQYTQGMS
+548 VAARYTQGMP

-579 SDQLDDSAG
+579 SDQLDEGAG

-619 RSLESGDAEDMAEE
+619 RSLESGDPEDMAEE

-641 TRAKKRLYLV
+641 TRAKRRLYLL

-665 QPSRFLDDIPPDL
+665 QPSRFLEDIPPDL

-695 VTSWDADESERGQS
+695 VTSWEADDTRPQS
-709 RSQTGGYWSG
+709 RSQTGGYWTG
-719 RSKSTQP
+719 RSKSAQP
-726 AASPFGQPSNQPPNQ
+726 AASTPAPGQPPA
-741 PSSKSPSDHSSPA
+741 KSSSPA
-754 AGSAYWSPGAGGKEA
+754 GPNYWSPSAGANAQKPA
-769 SARKPA
+769 KPA
-775 AASGPLAFKR
+775 ASGGALKFKR
-785 RDSVQHP
+785 RDSVQHT

-798 VIESEATGDGD
+798 VIESEATRDGD

-821 KKLLVSLAGLKKL
+821 KKLLVSLANLKKL